1 MPALTD
7 IQLALR
13 GLRRHPAFAIA
24 AIATLALGIGANT
37 AVFSV
42 VHGVLLRP
50 LPYPDA
56 DRVALLTSVT
66 QAGIPDVDDIRA
78 RSRTVGPVAAVLRQ
92 WNVDLVGSAEPQ
104 RLNGSVVEPEFFRI
118 LGQTPL
124 HGRLF
129 GPADNRPGAPHVAVI
144 SEQLWIRQ
152 FAGDASIVGRV
163 VTFND
168 RPTTIVGVMPA
179 SADVFGDKINV
190 WLPIASETPW
200 ALDQRGTG
208 MFNAVGRLAP
218 GTTWT
223 GATRELAAISA
234 DLTRAYPKTNTGKVA
249 VPAPLLSALVGQV
262 RTPILVLESAVVIV
276 LVLVTANLVGLLIA
290 RASARGPEVALR
302 VALGARRRELAKL
315 LAAEGGIV
323 AIAGGILGI
332 ALAAGGRAIF
342 LGLLPASLPR
352 ASDIRIDWPVIAFAA
367 TMVVA
372 SGIVLTT
379 VPVLHALRATRRVG
393 LRPALQDSRAAQ
405 RLLGGLVA
413 AEVGMAVVVLS
424 LSALLGRTFVAL
436 QHVKLG
442 FDPAHVMS
450 AELVLPELRYTDA
463 GNQTRVF
470 RDVMRQLAATPGIA
484 AAGSVVGLPLGPGGG
499 IGQGIV
505 VEGAPPVAPGT
516 ETSVSVRPVAGDYF
530 GTLRIPIV
538 GGRAFTDADD
548 ERSIPVAIVNEA
560 LAHELWPTGSPIGHR
575 IKRPGASG
583 DAVWMT
589 IVGIAG
595 DTKTNGLT
603 TGDRPA
609 IYMPYVQHTESWMR
623 WGTLVVRGSGEPA
636 QLARAMQAAVAT
648 ADPLVPLGN
657 VVQLTEY
664 HSAAMAQQRLDAM
677 VLAVFAL
684 GALLIAVQ
692 GVYGTLAYVVEQRR
706 REIGIRVAVG
716 ATPRAVQRTV
726 VGRGMRTVA
735 IGTALGLAA
744 AAVAGR
750 AASSLLYGVSA
761 ADPVNYIAVACVIIG
776 AALCGALLP
785 AIRASRADPLTVL
798 RSS

>member
-1 MPALTD
+1 
-7 IQLALR
+7 
-13 GLRRHPAFAIA
+13 
-24 AIATLALGIGANT
+24 
-37 AVFSV
+37 
-42 VHGVLLRP
+42 
-50 LPYPDA
+50 
-56 DRVALLTSVT
+56 
-66 QAGIPDVDDIRA
+66 
-78 RSRTVGPVAAVLRQ
+78 
-92 WNVDLVGSAEPQ
+92 
-104 RLNGSVVEPEFFRI
+104 
-118 LGQTPL
+118 
-124 HGRLF
+124 
-129 GPADNRPGAPHVAVI
+129 
-144 SEQLWIRQ
+144 
-152 FAGDASIVGRV
+152 
-163 VTFND
+163 
-168 RPTTIVGVMPA
+168 
-179 SADVFGDKINV
+179 
-190 WLPIASETPW
+190 
-200 ALDQRGTG
+200 
-208 MFNAVGRLAP
+208 
-218 GTTWT
+218 
-223 GATRELAAISA
+223 
-234 DLTRAYPKTNTGKVA
+234 
-249 VPAPLLSALVGQV
+249 
-262 RTPILVLESAVVIV
+262 
-276 LVLVTANLVGLLIA
+276 
-290 RASARGPEVALR
+290 
-302 VALGARRRELAKL
+302 
-315 LAAEGGIV
+315 
-323 AIAGGILGI
+323 
-332 ALAAGGRAIF
+332 
-342 LGLLPASLPR
+342 
-352 ASDIRIDWPVIAFAA
+352 
-367 TMVVA
+367 
-372 SGIVLTT
+372 
-379 VPVLHALRATRRVG
+379 

-442 FDPAHVMS
+442 FDPSHVMS

-463 GNQTRVF
+463 SHQTRVF
-470 RDVMRQLAATPGIA
+470 RDVMQQLAATPGIE

-499 IGQGIV
+499 IGQGII

-538 GGRAFTDADD
+538 GGRAFADADD

-560 LAHELWPTGSPIGHR
+560 LAHELWPTASPVGHR

-609 IYMPYVQHTESWMR
+609 VYIPYVQHTESWMR

-706 REIGIRVAVG
+706 REIGIRVAIG

-726 VGRGMRTVA
+726 VGRGMRAVA
-735 IGTALGLAA
+735 IGTAVGLAA
-744 AAVAGR
+744 ATVAGR

-776 AALCGALLP
+776 AALCGAVLP
-785 AIRASRADPLTVL
+785 AIRASRADPLAVL